1 MPAQG
6 IPENMRVV
14 RPAEA
19 AQMLGCS
26 RLLVYR
32 MVSSGRLRSV
42 KDGNRRLIRIADIQ
56 EYLRGLE
63 QAQPQPQA
71 ASV

>member
-1 MPAQG
+1 MAKDQVTDNR
-6 IPENMRVV
+6 IVV

-32 MVSSGRLRSV
+32 MVRDGKLRSV
-42 KDGNRRLIRIADIQ
+42 KDGNRRLIRVADI
-56 EYLRGLE
+56 EAYLQSLE
-63 QAQPQPQA
+63 KEV
-71 ASV
+71 ASA